1 MKVFETY
8 NSIPD
13 AAQGSVVV
21 IGNFDGVHLGHQA
34 LLRDAKKI
42 ASSSGKPLSV
52 LTFEPHPKALFRP
65 DDPPYRITP
74 TGLKHERLS
83 KCGVDH
89 VFSLPFDWDFASQS
103 AEDFVQNILIDGLK
117 AAHVI
122 VGFDFKFGQ
131 LRKGTPQTII
141 DAGLTVSVIEEVTD
155 QSAGNLSSS
164 HVRQL
169 LRHGKIAQA
178 NAVLGWEWELRGEIF
193 KGDQRGRELGYPT
206 ANMRL
211 NDTIH
216 PSYGIYAVMAR
227 LSGEDE
233 WHMGASNIG
242 IRPMFEV
249 PLAQV
254 ETFIFDFDREIY
266 GQTLCVR
273 LVKRLRGEAKFNS
286 LDDLITQ
293 MDKDCAQAREILSAL

>member
-13 AAQGSVVV
+13 AVQGSVVV

-74 TGLKHERLS
+74 MGLKHERLS

-155 QSAGNLSSS
+155 QSAGDLSSS

-227 LSGEDE
+227 LSGVHPPRSTRATSSAASDVNPRPGTV
-233 WHMGASNIG
+233 GAVG
-242 IRPMFEV
+242 
-249 PLAQV
+249 LAFP
-254 ETFIFDFDREIY
+254 E
-266 GQTLCVR
+266 C
-273 LVKRLRGEAKFNS
+273 
-286 LDDLITQ
+286 
-293 MDKDCAQAREILSAL
+293 